1 MSTAT
6 SATVEQTTRD
16 GNVVHAEGLRKSYGD
31 KDAVRAV
38 DLEVRHG
45 EIFGFIGPSGA
56 GKTTSVRLLTG
67 IERPDEGT
75 LRVMG
80 SEPSQFNAAERA
92 RIGYMPQLS
101 VLFPTL
107 SLWENLSFVAS
118 IYGMPLR
125 RKAVLEEALELVN
138 LHKDRRTR
146 LRNAS
151 GGMQRRLAL
160 AAALVHDP
168 PLLFLDEP
176 TAGID
181 PVLRRRFW
189 DHFGRLRDQGRT
201 LFVTTQYVTEAS
213 YCDRVAVLNGG
224 RVIAVDTP
232 EGLRKR
238 AFGGELLDVETPL
251 PLPGEALDDLLRLP
265 GVQDARARDR
275 GRRHHRLVVD
285 DATDIAPVVRER
297 LLDRRIQVDDIS
309 QHVPSF
315 DDVFVVLV
323 EGTRR

>member
-1 MSTAT
+1 MSTAQSST
-6 SATVEQTTRD
+6 IEHVSTGGAI
-16 GNVVHAEGLRKSYGD
+16 VHAAGLRKSYGD
-31 KDAVRAV
+31 KDAVRGV
-38 DLEVRHG
+38 DLEVAQG

-67 IERPDEGT
+67 IERPDAGT
-75 LRVMG
+75 LEVMDG
-80 SEPSQFNAAERA
+80 DPSRFNAEQRS

-101 VLFPTL
+101 VLFPSL

-125 RKAVLEEALELVN
+125 RKQTLTEALELVN
-138 LHKDRRTR
+138 LYDDRRTR

-151 GGMQRRLAL
+151 GGMQRRLAM

-213 YCDRVAVLNGG
+213 YCDRVAVLTDG
-224 RVIAVDTP
+224 RVLAVDTP
-232 EGLRKR
+232 DGLRKR
-238 AFGGELLDVETPL
+238 AFGGELLDVETPH
-251 PLPGEALDDLLRLP
+251 PLPGEALDELLRLE
-265 GVQDARARDR
+265 GVFDARARDR
-275 GRRHHRLVVD
+275 GRRLHRLVVA
-285 DATDIAPVVRER
+285 DATDIAPVVRQR
-297 LLDRRIQVDDIS
+297 LRDRRVQIDDIS
-309 QHVPSF
+309 QHMPSF
-315 DDVFVVLV
+315 DDVFVALV